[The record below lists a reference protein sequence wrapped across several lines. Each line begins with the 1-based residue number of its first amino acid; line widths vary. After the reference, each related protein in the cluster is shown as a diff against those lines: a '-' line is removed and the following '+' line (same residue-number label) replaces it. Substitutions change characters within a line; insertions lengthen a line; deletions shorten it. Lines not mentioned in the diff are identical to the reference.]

1 MRILSKFIRRVLVQG
16 INSPTDSNSICFV
29 HGLTGNR
36 TTTWTS
42 RSSHGNHQDPFWPNL
57 LANEFPKARVLTYGY
72 DVDVVRLF
80 ETTNGNGLR
89 GHSESFLHD
98 LSYARYHNQKRPLFL
113 IAHSL
118 GGLVVE
124 EMLLRALEPDDD
136 SIQAIATST
145 CGIMFFGTPHR
156 GSDVAPLGKAAA
168 NLVNLFKQTN
178 SRILGPLQPNSDVL
192 RSVEERF
199 QREMIHKSGRL
210 RHIKILCFYEAKPTS
225 PIGFIV
231 SEDSATLL
239 GFTKLP
245 LDADH
250 SGMAKFK
257 FGTEDPGFKKVKG
270 QLENWIQDVFGSGQN
285 AQGSPDRKKD
295 TDSDSSS
302 STDTPA
308 PTTRTSYRIGT
319 IHTVAGD
326 VGDKKS
332 ARDMHITNN
341 NYRQASDRAS

>member
-145 CGIMFFGTPHR
+145 CGIMFFWNTTPR
-156 GSDVAPLGKAAA
+156 VRCRSTGQGRCKSRQSVQADQQSNPWPFATELGCPE
-168 NLVNLFKQTN
+168 VC
-178 SRILGPLQPNSDVL
+178 RREVP
-192 RSVEERF
+192 ER
-199 QREMIHKSGRL
+199 
-210 RHIKILCFYEAKPTS
+210 
-225 PIGFIV
+225 
-231 SEDSATLL
+231 D
-239 GFTKLP
+239 
-245 LDADH
+245 
-250 SGMAKFK
+250 
-257 FGTEDPGFKKVKG
+257 DP
-270 QLENWIQDVFGSGQN
+270 
-285 AQGSPDRKKD
+285 
-295 TDSDSSS
+295 
-302 STDTPA
+302 
-308 PTTRTSYRIGT
+308 
-319 IHTVAGD
+319 
-326 VGDKKS
+326 
-332 ARDMHITNN
+332 
-341 NYRQASDRAS
+341 